1 MELKEKIEQ
10 ERLALEY
17 MENQLFCESFYF
29 YNNGVYKK
37 ISNLSKDGWFAD
49 LKKVE
54 PSIRIFGTKE
64 QIEEALDT
72 YIKMT
77 GLNLDE
83 CHTYEIEKKG
93 SYWEEIVFSETRKDK
108 PTLKEYNDI
117 VRKNL
122 NMYKE
127 LYDKQNNNKALIT
140 TI

>member
-72 YIKMT
+72 YIKLT

-83 CHTYEIEKKG
+83 SYDYEVEEEGSFFYNEKENIRIE
-93 SYWEEIVFSETRKDK
+93 RN
-108 PTLKEYNDI
+108 LK
-117 VRKNL
+117 
-122 NMYKE
+122 MYKE
-127 LYDKQNNNKALIT
+127 LYEKQNNNKALIT

>member
-72 YIKMT
+72 YIKLT

-83 CHTYEIEKKG
+83 SYDYEVEEEGSFFYNEK
-93 SYWEEIVFSETRKDK
+93 ENIRIARN
-108 PTLKEYNDI
+108 LK
-117 VRKNL
+117 
-122 NMYKE
+122 MYKE
-127 LYDKQNNNKALIT
+127 LYEKQNNNKALIT